1 MVNIKTCATSANIG
15 PGFDCL
21 GLALDIYNSFDVEIS
36 DKDELINIEDRFN
49 NEDNLFLKSYRQGI
63 KKLNIDDH
71 IKVKFNSNI
80 PISRGLGSS
89 SSLIVGGLKAAS
101 VLHNNGLSDEEIFDI
116 AANMEGHPDNVAPCI
131 FGGFTASF
139 KANDHFI
146 YRSLPLSKDLIFT
159 LLIPDFEV
167 STAEAR
173 KVLPSTYERK
183 VAVNNSAKALL
194 LTNAIKDGD
203 ITLLKQV
210 SDDEIH
216 EPYRKKLIHDYD
228 EIKDIFKKQT
238 DGVLFISGSGSTCL
252 GISKKE
258 LEVKELNFSHHW
270 DILRVNPVGELK

>member
-131 FGGFTASF
+131 FGGLTASF

-270 DILRVNPVGELK
+270 DILRVNPVGEIK

>member
-71 IKVKFNSNI
+71 IKVIFNSNI

-131 FGGFTASF
+131 FGGLTASF
-139 KANDHFI
+139 KTNDHFI
-146 YRSLPLSKDLIFT
+146 YRFLPLSKDLIFT

-183 VAVNNSAKALL
+183 VAVNNSTKALL

-270 DILRVNPVGELK
+270 DILRVNPVGEIK